1 MRLLYFG
8 RLAEV
13 AGSRGGEVAVPDG
26 IDTVSALRH
35 WIGREQ
41 PELGAALA
49 SPTVRAVIADTYA
62 TDDDPIAGV
71 TEIAFIPPVSGG

>member
-26 IDTVSALRH
+26 IATVAALRD
-35 WIGREQ
+35 WIDREQ

-49 SPTVRAVIADTYA
+49 GSTVRVVIADAYA
-62 TDDDPIAGV
+62 ADDHPLAGV

>member
-13 AGSRGGEVAVPDG
+13 AGSRGVEVTLPHE
-26 IDTVSALRH
+26 IETVAALRH

-41 PELGAALA
+41 PILGAALA
-49 SPTVRAVIADTYA
+49 SPTVRVVIADAYA
-62 TDDDPIAGV
+62 SDDYPLAGV

>member
-13 AGSRGGEVAVPDG
+13 AGSRGGEVAVPVEVT
-26 IDTVSALRH
+26 TVADLRN
-35 WIGREQ
+35 WIGTRQ
-41 PELGAALA
+41 PELGAVLA
-49 SPTVRAVIADTYA
+49 SPTVRVVINDAYAAD
-62 TDDDPIAGV
+62 DHPLIGV

>member
-8 RLAEV
+8 RLADI

-26 IDTVSALRH
+26 IATVAALRN
-35 WIGREQ
+35 WIGKEQ
-41 PELGAALA
+41 PELGMALA
-49 SPTVRAVIADTYA
+49 SPTVRVVIVDAYAAD
-62 TDDDPIAGV
+62 DHPLAGV

>member
-8 RLAEV
+8 RLTEV
-13 AGSRGGEVAVPDG
+13 AGSHSGEVAVPIG
-26 IDTVSALRH
+26 IATVAALRH

-49 SPTVRAVIADTYA
+49 SPTIRVVIADTFA
-62 TDDDPIAGV
+62 ADDHPLAGV